1 MAIGASSTSTGG
13 LSTALGPF
21 ASANF
26 ANSAAFGNGATAT
39 RANQQVFGTG
49 SNTYTL
55 PGLTSA
61 ASTAA
66 QSGPLG
72 LVTTDGAG
80 NLASDGGSTFAGIAA
95 NGRDIRANRKDIR
108 RNEEGI
114 ALALAMESPFVPLS
128 QSSAIAAGF
137 GVFRDSSA
145 FALSGAFRV
154 DDNVQFSAGLGVG
167 LDHSS
172 VGARVGVIFSW

>member
-1 MAIGASSTSTGG
+1 MAIGAFSTSTGG

-39 RANQQVFGTG
+39 RADQQVFGTG

-80 NLASDGGSTFAGIAA
+80 NLAYDGGATFAA
-95 NGRDIRANRKDIR
+95 IRENTRDIR
-108 RNEEGI
+108 RNKEGI
-114 ALALAMESPFVPLS
+114 AMAMALDAPYVPPTSTFAMTGRYGNFEGA
-128 QSSAIAAGF
+128 SA
-137 GVFRDSSA
+137 VS
-145 FALSGAFRV
+145 LSGAFRV
-154 DDNVQFSAGLGVG
+154 SPTVQFDAGLAYGIS
-167 LDHSS
+167 HSNIGGTAGFT
-172 VGARVGVIFSW
+172 VNW